1 MDSYAARIQNA
12 LRQTT
17 AVAQAKLPTVSFI
30 DTTSSAGFLTSV
42 APYIIYSLIGV
53 FLIMLILV
61 IIHYTVYPLFNFG
74 DNPSALINV
83 SSPDSFDRS
92 WFDENTVYTDAV
104 STATLPRAD
113 YTVIFDFKVIK
124 NLPSTT
130 TKNEFILAYKSI
142 TNTPKTVGAFTLP
155 LTSLSTDPS
164 LVIAFNTLSSK
175 VIVYFLVQSKND
187 PTQKFSDFISADVPQ
202 GVPLRLGL
210 TISDAILE
218 LYLNGKYA
226 ASKVITGK
234 SIVAGD
240 IEYLLS
246 PPAAFTENIVV
257 KNLFTTPRIIT
268 SGEILTLGSPALK

>member
-1 MDSYAARIQNA
+1 MNSYAARIQNA

-30 DTTSSAGFLTSV
+30 DTTSSTGFLTTV
-42 APYIIYSLIGV
+42 APYIIYGLIGV

-61 IIHYTVYPLFNFG
+61 IVHYTVYPIFNFG
-74 DNPSALINV
+74 DNPTALINV
-83 SSPDSFDRS
+83 SSPGSFDRS
-92 WFDENTVYTDAV
+92 WTDENIVYTDTV
-104 STATLPRAD
+104 SGATLPRAD
-113 YTVIFDFKVIK
+113 YTMLLDFKVTK
-124 NLPSTT
+124 NLPSAA

-142 TNTPKTVGAFTLP
+142 SDTPKTVGAFTLP
-155 LTSLSTDPS
+155 LTSMSTDPS
-164 LVIAFNTLSSK
+164 LVITFNTLSSK
-175 VIVYFLVQSKND
+175 VVVYFLVQSKND
-187 PTQKFSDFISADVPQ
+187 QPQKFSDFISADVPQ

-210 TISDAILE
+210 TVSDSILE

-240 IEYLLS
+240 KEYLLS
-246 PPAAFTENIVV
+246 PPAAFAQNILV

>member
-1 MDSYAARIQNA
+1 MNSYAARIQNA

-30 DTTSSAGFLTSV
+30 DTTSSTGFLTTV
-42 APYIIYSLIGV
+42 APYIIYGLIGV

-61 IIHYTVYPLFNFG
+61 IVHYTVYPIFNFG
-74 DNPSALINV
+74 DNPTALINV
-83 SSPDSFDRS
+83 SSPGSFDRS
-92 WFDENTVYTDAV
+92 WTDENIVYTDTV
-104 STATLPRAD
+104 STASLPRAD
-113 YTVIFDFKVIK
+113 YTMLFDFKVTK
-124 NLPSTT
+124 NLPSAA

-142 TNTPKTVGAFTLP
+142 SDTPKTVGAFTLP

-164 LVIAFNTLSSK
+164 LVITFNTLSSK
-175 VIVYFLVQSKND
+175 VVVYFLVQSKND
-187 PTQKFSDFISADVPQ
+187 STQKFSDFISADVPQ

-210 TISDAILE
+210 TVSDSILE

-240 IEYLLS
+240 KEYLLS
-246 PPAAFTENIVV
+246 PPAAFAQNILV